1 MWANQAIYA
10 VGPSPKNHELH
21 KCFRKKN
28 MCKAQHGGFV
38 VNHGSTEDGD
48 MSLSHGELP
57 LLGTF
62 MHRSIGPDTSTFV
75 ILSAGHTLQPFTSS
89 N

>member
-1 MWANQAIYA
+1 
-10 VGPSPKNHELH
+10 
-21 KCFRKKN
+21 

-62 MHRSIGPDTSTFV
+62 MHRSIGPDGSRDIIMTGYFNDFV
-75 ILSAGHTLQPFTSS
+75 
-89 N
+89 